1 MNDRHGNF
9 TQTRQRIRPLTLVG
23 IAVLH
28 VALFYG
34 LARALA
40 PDFTGELEDS
50 VIAAFTVPTEIPE
63 TPPPTPT
70 PTPTA
75 ETAPDPDTRPDEGVQ
90 GDPGRDSVARAVVA
104 PEPPI
109 TIVQAPPAP
118 RAASTG
124 TANTSGAADRGE
136 GTGAAG
142 SGSGTGSGQG
152 GAGGGGGGSGA
163 AIARPA
169 RKIAGDIRSAADFPV
184 PPGGREIRR
193 GQSVTVA
200 VTVGVDGRARDC
212 RVLKPSPDP
221 QADRTTC
228 RLVVERFRFEPALN
242 DAGEAVPAVYGW
254 RQDFY

>member
-1 MNDRHGNF
+1 MSDKSGNF
-9 TQTRQRIRPLTLVG
+9 THTRQRIRPLTLG
-23 IAVLH
+23 AIAVLH
-28 VALFYG
+28 ILLFYG

-40 PDFTGELEDS
+40 PEFTGGLEDS
-50 VIAAFTVPTEIPE
+50 VVAAFTVPTELPE
-63 TPPPTPT
+63 TPPPP
-70 PTPTA
+70 
-75 ETAPDPDTRPDEGVQ
+75 APEPAPEADTRPDEGAQ
-90 GDPGRDSVARAVVA
+90 GDPGREAVARAVAA
-104 PEPPI
+104 PEPAV
-109 TIVQAPPAP
+109 TIVEAPPAP

-124 TANTSGAADRGE
+124 AANTSAAAEQGE

-142 SGSGTGSGQG
+142 TGSGTGSGQG
-152 GAGGGGGGSGA
+152 GVGAGGGGSGA

-184 PPGGREIRR
+184 PPGGRAIRR

-221 QADRTTC
+221 QADQTTC
-228 RLVVERFRFEPALN
+228 RLVVERFRFEPAVN
-242 DAGEAVPAVYGW
+242 AAGEPVPATYGW

>member
-1 MNDRHGNF
+1 MSDKSGNF
-9 TQTRQRIRPLTLVG
+9 THTRQRIRPLTLVG

-28 VALFYG
+28 ILLFYG

-40 PDFTGELEDS
+40 PDFTGGLEES
-50 VIAAFTVPTEIPE
+50 VVAAFTVPTEIPE
-63 TPPPTPT
+63 TPPPPV
-70 PTPTA
+70 PEPA
-75 ETAPDPDTRPDEGVQ
+75 PETDTRPDEGAQ
-90 GDPGRDSVARAVVA
+90 GDPGREAVARAVAA
-104 PEPPI
+104 PEPAV
-109 TIVQAPPAP
+109 TIVEAPPAP

-124 TANTSGAADRGE
+124 AANTSGAAEQGE

-152 GAGGGGGGSGA
+152 GVGGGGGGSGA

-184 PPGGREIRR
+184 PPGGRAIRR

-221 QADRTTC
+221 QADQTTC
-228 RLVVERFRFEPALN
+228 RLVVERFRFEPAVN
-242 DAGEAVPAVYGW
+242 AAGETVPATYGW